1 MPEIADLLPH
11 ARNYRASAV
20 RSLLESYYPTV
31 YRIASALCGN
41 QHTAGEV
48 IYRVMSRAI
57 PAIPKWRD
65 DSAAD
70 RWFYHYTVLETRRY
84 EAIASDLDPLIAA
97 DPPNPEY
104 SAFILALRAMP
115 AQHREAI
122 ILSHGEHLNP
132 RYLGVAMDCSA
143 EAAANHLRAA
153 TIYLQSITGGQITPM
168 LEIFSKC
175 YHRLD
180 LSPQTARP
188 MIQQRINRFLF
199 PRRLKRCLLLL
210 IITAAIAA
218 GLWRFFP
225 LIPPG
230 STPRP

>member
-11 ARNYRASAV
+11 ARKYRASAV
-20 RSLLESYYPTV
+20 TSLLESYYPTV
-31 YRIASALCGN
+31 YRIAFALCSN
-41 QHTAGEV
+41 QSTAGEV
-48 IYRVMSRAI
+48 IYRVMSRAL

-70 RWFYHYTVLETRRY
+70 RWFYHYTVLETRRHD
-84 EAIASDLDPLIAA
+84 AVTTDLDPLIAT
-97 DPPNPEY
+97 DSPNPEY
-104 SAFILALRAMP
+104 FAFIRALRAMP

-122 ILSHGEHLNP
+122 VLSHGEHRNP

-153 TIYLQSITGGQITPM
+153 TLYLQTITGGQITAM

-175 YHRLD
+175 YHSLSP
-180 LSPQTARP
+180 SPQTARP
-188 MIQQRINRFLF
+188 MLQRRINRFLF
-199 PRRLKRCLLLL
+199 PRRLKRWLLLL
-210 IITAAIAA
+210 IIAAAITA

-225 LIPPG
+225 LIPQG
-230 STPRP
+230 STTRP